1 MALGVNSRLQKGKW
15 SNPQPM
21 LPTGYK
27 YLGQDAGPQIA
38 PKGFAVG
45 VEVLYK
51 MLMINEM

>member
-1 MALGVNSRLQKGKW
+1 MAQGGNSRLQKGKW

-51 MLMINEM
+51 MLMIN